1 MGVALLDGRF
11 LLSRI
16 RPRALICRQWTP
28 EKRDTG
34 KRTKIMSNVA
44 NSFYVNCRNPEYMA
58 APFRRMKKL
67 IVAPLLL
74 TTVSACIAADLPNV
88 ALTPGAINPDV
99 TQANI
104 GSTVCV
110 KGWTKTVRP
119 PASYTNQLKRFQI
132 RQYGY
137 ADTDP
142 RDYEEDHLIPLSVGG
157 SPTDPRNLWPEPRNS
172 EWNADR
178 KDELE
183 FALYMAVCHG
193 EIRLEE
199 ARSAFAT
206 NWINAYNR
214 YTSSRQRYQHGS
226 VD

>member
-1 MGVALLDGRF
+1 
-11 LLSRI
+11 
-16 RPRALICRQWTP
+16 
-28 EKRDTG
+28 
-34 KRTKIMSNVA
+34 
-44 NSFYVNCRNPEYMA
+44 
-58 APFRRMKKL
+58 MKNL
-67 IVAPLLL
+67 IVAPMLL
-74 TTVSACIAADLPNV
+74 TTISACLAADLPN
-88 ALTPGAINPDV
+88 ATLTPGVINPDV

-119 PASYTNQLKRFQI
+119 PAFYTNKLKKFQI

-183 FALYMAVCHG
+183 FALYMGVCHG
-193 EIRLEE
+193 EIRLDE
-199 ARSAFAT
+199 ARIAFAT
-206 NWINAYNR
+206 NWIDAYNR
-214 YTSSRQRYQHGS
+214 YTSLRQRYRHGA

>member
-1 MGVALLDGRF
+1 M
-11 LLSRI
+11 
-16 RPRALICRQWTP
+16 
-28 EKRDTG
+28 
-34 KRTKIMSNVA
+34 RTKS
-44 NSFYVNCRNPEYMA
+44 
-58 APFRRMKKL
+58 L
-67 IVAPLLL
+67 IASILML
-74 TTVSACIAADLPNV
+74 TAVRCLAGDLPDP

-99 TQANI
+99 TQATI

-119 PASYTNQLKRFQI
+119 PASYTNKLKKIQI

-137 ADTDP
+137 ADRNP

-157 SPTDPRNLWPEPRNS
+157 NPTAPRNLWPEPRKS

-183 FALYMAVCHG
+183 FALYMGVCHG
-193 EIRLEE
+193 DVSLDE
-199 ARSAFAT
+199 ARRAFAT
-206 NWINAYNR
+206 NWIDAYKR
-214 YTSSRQRYQHGS
+214 YDSLLRRYRYGS